1 MKQPMFTHEARMV
14 RLLAL
19 VGSVT
24 VFFDANLTLGVRS
37 VSGWRVRMLFPSKTT
52 SLGIAI
58 FCLYCGLE
66 EPRWIPIVVQT

>member
-1 MKQPMFTHEARMV
+1 MFTHEARMV

-37 VSGWRVRMLFPSKTT
+37 VSGWRVSARS
-52 SLGIAI
+52 
-58 FCLYCGLE
+58 E
-66 EPRWIPIVVQT
+66 ESHASTATRDYVLRSEDL